1 MNKELFDGAEKAHI
15 SKLVV
20 KVKQPTEKKAKT
32 SEGEDVCKFKNGGD
46 GSFENKID
54 HAGGPENVN
63 GIKAPTEHCSGNCG
77 DSCPN
82 CESDGLLSKTEM
94 LYRAIMEADGV
105 GLDTQSAPLNV
116 DNTGFDD
123 TTGDLGG
130 GVEDDEPEDDDIEDE
145 EDEDD
150 RIEAQTAIKLAIKT
164 LRDVFKK
171 LGGDPD
177 DIDKD
182 DEEDEEDDD
191 LGDLDVDDEEG
202 ESQPQTQTAPAP
214 QPPAAPAPQA
224 PAAPMP
230 QQESVQLVPG
240 KKSTLGPKMSQ
251 RAPGKLGK
259 KSARKFGWHGKK
271 RDASGTPS
279 RLGKSSFGP
288 KMTQK
293 APLKVPTGD
302 FIQ

>member
-1 MNKELFDGAEKAHI
+1 MNKELFDGADKAHI

-32 SEGEDVCKFKNGGD
+32 SEGEDVCKFTKTGGD
-46 GSFENKID
+46 AFTNPLN
-54 HAGGPENVN
+54 HASNGGPENVD
-63 GIKAPTEHCSGNCG
+63 GIKTPAEHCSGCG
-77 DSCPN
+77 DSCTN

-105 GLDTQSAPLNV
+105 GLDTQSAALNV

-123 TTGDLGG
+123 TTGDLGSG
-130 GVEDDEPEDDDIEDE
+130 TEDDEPSDDDIEDE

-164 LRDVFKK
+164 LKDVFEK

-182 DEEDEEDDD
+182 EDEDDD
-191 LGDLDVDDEEG
+191 DDLDDLDVDDDGTEQQQA
-202 ESQPQTQTAPAP
+202 QPEPAP
-214 QPPAAPAPQA
+214 QAPAAPAPQA

-240 KKSTLGPKMSQ
+240 KKSTLGPKMNQ

-259 KSARKFGWHGKK
+259 KVGKKFGWHGKK
-271 RDASGTPS
+271 RDASGSPS

-288 KMTQK
+288 KMSQK